1 VLVRRATVAL
11 VSSATDKPYIGGQA
25 VLEGVMMRA
34 PRALTVAVRRPDGT
48 IALREMPYEPSVAN
62 RMAKL
67 PFARG
72 IAMLGESMSL
82 GWTAMQFSAEQQ
94 MTDEERAE
102 SKGQEGKL
110 AVVFSVV
117 LALTLFVGSPQ
128 LLATFVG
135 KAFGITAASG
145 FAFHALIGGF
155 KLLVLLAYLTFVGS
169 IPEMRRVFQ
178 YHGAEHMTIHAW
190 EQGLP
195 MDVENVRAQT
205 TLHPRC
211 GTTFLV
217 LVVLIG
223 IVLGSI
229 VGPLVVPNPQGFMGG
244 VSLFLVRVALLPVIA
259 SVSYEFQRFTA
270 KYCTTGPMRAL
281 LWPGFMFQKITTR
294 RPDDAQIEVAIAAM
308 KAAAWRD
315 EVGVTRASSQDA
327 LVFPDFAAFAA
338 ALPTLRP
345 AS

>member
-1 VLVRRATVAL
+1 MSNAQE
-11 VSSATDKPYIGGQA
+11 KPYIGGQA

-48 IALREMPYEPSVAN
+48 IALRETPYETSTN
-62 RMAKL
+62 KRLGKL
-67 PFARG
+67 PFLRG
-72 IAMLGESMSL
+72 IAMLGESLTL
-82 GWTAMQFSAEQQ
+82 GWTAMQFSADQQ

-102 SKGQEGKL
+102 SKGHEGKL
-110 AVVFSVV
+110 AAAFSIV
-117 LALTLFVGSPQ
+117 LALGLFVGSPQ

-145 FAFHALIGGF
+145 FVFHALIGGF

-169 IPEMRRVFQ
+169 VPEMRRVFQ

-195 MDVENVRAQT
+195 MDVEHVRAQT

-217 LVVLIG
+217 LVVLVG

-229 VGPLVVPNPQGFMGG
+229 VGPLVVPNPQGIVGG
-244 VSLFLVRVALLPVIA
+244 LSLFAVRIALLPVIA
-259 SVSYEFQRFTA
+259 AVSYEFQRFTA

-281 LWPGFMFQKITTR
+281 LWPGFLFQKITTR
-294 RPDDAQIEVAIAAM
+294 VPDDAQLEVAIAAM

-315 EVGVTRASSQDA
+315 EVGATRVESEEA
-327 LVFPDFAAFAA
+327 LVFPSFAAFAE

-345 AS
+345 VA

>member
-1 VLVRRATVAL
+1 MSNAN
-11 VSSATDKPYIGGQA
+11 DKPYIGGQA

-34 PRALTVAVRRPDGT
+34 PGALTVAVRRPDGT
-48 IALREMPYEPSVAN
+48 IALRETPYTVDAS
-62 RMAKL
+62 RRITKL
-67 PFARG
+67 PFVRG

-94 MTDEERAE
+94 MTEEERAA
-102 SKGQEGKL
+102 SGGNDGKL
-110 AVVFSVV
+110 AVAFSVV
-117 LALTLFVGSPQ
+117 LALSLFVGSPQ

-135 KAFGITAASG
+135 KLFGITAASG
-145 FAFHALIGGF
+145 FAFHALIGAF
-155 KLLVLLAYLTFVGS
+155 KLLVLLAYLAFVGS

-195 MDVENVRAQT
+195 MDVEHVRSQT

-229 VGPLVVPNPQGFMGG
+229 VGPLVVPNPQGLVGG
-244 VSLFLVRVALLPVIA
+244 LSLLAVRIALLPFIA
-259 SVSYEFQRFTA
+259 GVSYEFQRFTA
-270 KYCTTGPMRAL
+270 KYCTTGPMRVL
-281 LWPGFMFQKITTR
+281 LMPGFLFQKITTR
-294 RPDDAQIEVAIAAM
+294 VPDDAQLEVAIAAM

-315 EVGVTRASSQDA
+315 EVGARHATSEDA
-327 LVFPDFAAFAA
+327 LVFPDFAAFAD

-345 AS
+345 AC